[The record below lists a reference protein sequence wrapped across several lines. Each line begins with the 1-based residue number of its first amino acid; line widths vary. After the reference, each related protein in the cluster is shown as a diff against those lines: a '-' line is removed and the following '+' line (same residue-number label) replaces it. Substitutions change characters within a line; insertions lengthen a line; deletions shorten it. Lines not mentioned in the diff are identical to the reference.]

1 MEFNQDHLEDILVCL
16 AAKLAKT
23 TIIYIFGGA
32 VMVYRKM
39 KPATKD
45 IDILF
50 EKDSDYH
57 DFIAAAKECGFVTTS
72 IPSDYKLFF
81 LSAMLQNHHTYGRL
95 DLFLR
100 KVCGKFEFND
110 QVKKRAVLFKE
121 IGKLQ
126 IYFIALEDIV
136 LMKAL
141 TDRDRDLDDIKV
153 ILGAL
158 DFKKAIDAL
167 EHQKIEYQREILERL
182 LDFEEKQGL
191 RLSIPSTLRKW
202 VAEENEKEWQSLLL
216 KQVKTMLHDGKSKEE
231 IMKYFE
237 LNKIEWKELIEK

>member
-1 MEFNQDHLEDILVCL
+1 MEFNQDHLEEILIFI
-16 AAKLAKT
+16 ADKLAKT
-23 TIIYIFGGA
+23 TTIYVFGGA

-50 EKDSDYH
+50 EKNSDYH

-72 IPSDYKLFF
+72 IPTDYKQFF
-81 LSAMLQNHHTYGRL
+81 LSAMLQNHHTNWRL

-110 QVKKRAVLFKE
+110 DVKKRAILFKV
-121 IGKLQ
+121 ISNLH
-126 IYFIALEDIV
+126 IYFISLEDIM

-141 TDRDRDLDDIKV
+141 TERERDLDDIRV

-158 DFKKAIDAL
+158 DFKLALEAL
-167 EHQKIEYQREILERL
+167 EHQKMEYKREILERL
-182 LDFEEKQGL
+182 LEFEEKQGL
-191 RLSIPSTLRKW
+191 RLSIPASLRNW
-202 VAEENEKEWQSLLL
+202 VAEENEKEWQDLLL
-216 KQVKTMLHDGKSKEE
+216 KQVKAMLQESKSKEE
-231 IMKYFE
+231 IMKHFE
-237 LNKIEWKELIEK
+237 LNEIEWKELLKK